1 MAATT
6 KFTIKALFA
15 DDSTTTI
22 TVDDINPATVTSQL
36 INAARQTIMNFNANS
51 GGTLATQMKSKNG
64 FNWIGIKAFTITKTD
79 RTYIF

>member
-6 KFTIKALFA
+6 KFTVKALFA

-22 TVDDINPATVTSQL
+22 TIDNIKPSSVTPQL
-36 INAARQTIMNFNANS
+36 ISNARQTIMNFNANS
-51 GGTLATQMKSKNG
+51 GGALSTKMKSKNG
-64 FNWIGIKAFTITKTD
+64 FNWIGIKAFTITTID

>member
-6 KFTIKALFA
+6 KFAVKALFA

-22 TVDDINPATVTSQL
+22 TINDINPETVTPQL
-36 INAARQTIMNFNANS
+36 ISAARQTIMNFNATS
-51 GGTLATQMKSKNG
+51 GGTLATKMKSKNG

>member
-22 TVDDINPATVTSQL
+22 TIDDINPATVTSQL
-36 INAARQTIMNFNANS
+36 ISNARQTIMNFNAQS
-51 GGTLATQMKSKNG
+51 GGALASKMKSKNG
-64 FNWIGIKAFTITKTD
+64 FNWIGIKSFNIVTTD
-79 RTYIF
+79 RIYIF

>member
-22 TVDDINPATVTSQL
+22 TIDDINPASVTSQL

-51 GGTLATQMKSKNG
+51 GGTLATKMKSKNG
-64 FNWIGIKAFTITKTD
+64 FNWIGIKAFTITNTD